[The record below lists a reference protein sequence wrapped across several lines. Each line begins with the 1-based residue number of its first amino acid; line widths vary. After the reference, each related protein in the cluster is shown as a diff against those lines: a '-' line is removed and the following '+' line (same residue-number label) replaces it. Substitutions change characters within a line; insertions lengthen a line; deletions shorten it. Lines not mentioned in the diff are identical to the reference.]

1 MGNEVRN
8 WRDGV
13 RLSMM
18 QGESASEISQ
28 EEVEGYFRKD
38 MFIVVQK
45 TDSTT
50 RLHGF
55 ES

>member
-1 MGNEVRN
+1 MRNEVRN

-18 QGESASEISQ
+18 QGESDSEISQ
-28 EEVEGYFRKD
+28 EEVEGYFRNE
-38 MFIVVQK
+38 MFIVFQK
-45 TDSTT
+45 TDSTV
-50 RLHGF
+50 RLPGF